1 MFLDGVNKQKDI
13 LFKELVEEQAQPW
26 VAYLW
31 ERFILLMVVGFV
43 YSILNSLV
51 QNHLK
56 EEEEAQKKKGK

>member
-13 LFKELVEEQAQPW
+13 LFKEVVEETAQPW

-31 ERFILLMVVGFV
+31 ERFILLMVFGFI

-56 EEEEAQKKKGK
+56 EEEEAQKEKAK